1 MTSTLASS
9 IPDKAAG
16 YTAMARRAS
25 LGFICVVAALFI
37 TVALALVYLC
47 IALDEQHVRHSETD
61 AAKAMDSRR
70 DKIGTALADYAF
82 WNDAY
87 KHMNGKVDAAWA
99 FDGDNI
105 GPSLFATYGLDGVFV
120 LGPDASTRY
129 AIIDGELSNMD
140 ASDWIDGDLP
150 ALLASARSKSAED
163 AVTQVYFSVM
173 GLPAVVSAAVIRP
186 DNSYDDFE
194 NLSYLVYIDVLTAP
208 KLKVLEEAFDLIG
221 LTATVSSVA
230 DGPRPKLT
238 IQEEIG
244 VAISLQWQ
252 SEAHGRSLLKTILPM
267 LALLGALVAALVFWL
282 RRRVIHA
289 ADMIDAAQQALRVSE
304 QRFKNISEASSDWIW
319 ETDSEQR
326 LTYLSE
332 RFTQITGLPCNAWI
346 GRPLTDLLT
355 YDKRLMAAIASG
367 DNVAGRKPIPCE
379 MRDDHARLRYCQLS
393 ARAVGIA
400 DHLQGYQG
408 TVCDITEEIEAK
420 ARIEHISQHDA
431 LTGLANRHRLNHFLN
446 RRLSEGLSGDN
457 PVFLLALD
465 LDRFKPIND
474 TFGHAAGDVVLREV
488 ANALTGGTRETD
500 LVARLGGD
508 EFIVVATDCRTHEQ
522 AERLCQRLIEQINQP
537 IRIGANEV
545 NVGASIGIVSAPYD
559 GLTAEDLLRYA
570 DIALYEAKSSGRN
583 LFRFYE
589 PSMNERIM
597 ERRQLEMDMRQ
608 ALRRH
613 EFRLD
618 FQPRYDAS
626 SQTIVGAEAL
636 VRWQH
641 PLRDLLSP
649 ASFIPLAEETGLI
662 VELSDWVVREAC
674 LNALSWGNE
683 LMVSVNLSPIEFQRS
698 DLVDRIAKVLQDT
711 GIAPQRLELEITESV
726 MLEDAAAA
734 LTTMNALKALG
745 VRLSMDDFG
754 TGYSSL
760 SYLRSYPFDGIK
772 IDRSFV
778 SELDQ
783 SESSEAIV
791 NAIVSMGHALSLTVT
806 AEGIE
811 TAAQLGKLT
820 ELACD
825 QAQGFYLGRP
835 MSPLRFQQLL
845 ADAPEEPVLV
855 TSSNGEKLNSRGGR

>member
-1 MTSTLASS
+1 MTITIATSTPSE
-9 IPDKAAG
+9 AAG
-16 YTAMARRAS
+16 YTAMTRRAS
-25 LGFICVVAALFI
+25 LSFIYVVAALFVP
-37 TVALALVYLC
+37 VALALVYLC
-47 IALDEQHVRHSETD
+47 IALDEQQVQHSETD
-61 AAKAMDSRR
+61 AALAMESRQ

-82 WNDAY
+82 WNDAH
-87 KHMNGKVDAAWA
+87 KHMSGEVDAAWA

-105 GPSLFATYGLDGVFV
+105 GPSLFSTYGLDGVFV

-129 AIIDGELSNMD
+129 AIVNGELSDLD
-140 ASDWIDGDLP
+140 ASDWIAGDLS
-150 ALLASARSKSAED
+150 ALLASARSKSAQD
-163 AVTQVYFSVM
+163 GVTQVYFSVTNM
-173 GLPAVVSAAVIRP
+173 PAVVSAAVIRP
-186 DNSYDDFE
+186 DSSYDDFE
-194 NLSYLVYIDVLTAP
+194 NLSYLVYVDVLTHP
-208 KLKVLEEAFDLIG
+208 KLKAIDEAFDLTG
-221 LTATVSSVA
+221 LTATIGA
-230 DGPRPKLT
+230 LPDGPRPRL
-238 IQEEIG
+238 ILQEDLG
-244 VAISLQWQ
+244 VAITLQWQ
-252 SEAHGRSLLKTILPM
+252 SEALGRSVLQKFLPM
-267 LALLGALVAALVFWL
+267 LLLLATLVALLMFWL

-319 ETDSEQR
+319 ETDSQQR
-326 LTYLSE
+326 LTFLSE
-332 RFTQITGLPCNAWI
+332 RFTQVTGLPCHAWI

-355 YDKRLMAAIASG
+355 YDKQLMAASAEAG
-367 DNVAGRKPIPCE
+367 NAAGRKPIPCE
-379 MRDDHARLRYCQLS
+379 MRDDNQSLRHCQLS
-393 ARAVGIA
+393 SRAVRVA
-400 DHLQGYQG
+400 DLLRGYQG
-408 TVCDITEEIEAK
+408 TVCDITEEIETK

-431 LTGLANRHRLNHFLN
+431 LTGLANRHRLNHFLSTC
-446 RRLSEGLSGDN
+446 LSDGMSGES
-457 PVFLLALD
+457 PVFVLALD

-488 ANALTGGTRETD
+488 ASALTSGTRETD

-508 EFIVVATDCRTHEQ
+508 EFIVVATDCRTLEQ
-522 AERLCQRLIEQINQP
+522 AERLCLRLIEQINQP

-545 NVGASIGIVSAPYD
+545 SVGASIGIVSAPYD
-559 GLTAEDLLRYA
+559 GLIADDLLRYA

-589 PSMNERIM
+589 PAMNERIM

-618 FQPRYDAS
+618 FQPRYDAP

-641 PLRDLLSP
+641 PIRELLSP
-649 ASFIPLAEETGLI
+649 ACFIPLAEETGLI
-662 VELSDWVVREAC
+662 VELSDWVLREAC
-674 LNALSWGNE
+674 LNALSWGDE
-683 LMVSVNLSPIEFQRS
+683 LMVSVNLSPVEFQRS
-698 DLVDRIAKVLQDT
+698 DLVDRVAKVLEGT
-711 GIAPQRLELEITESV
+711 GIAPHRLELEITESV
-726 MLEDAAAA
+726 MLEDAASA
-734 LTTMNALKALG
+734 LTTMNQLKALG

-772 IDRSFV
+772 IDRSFI

-783 SESSEAIV
+783 SQSSEAIV
-791 NAIVSMGHALSLTVT
+791 HAIVSMGHALSLTVT

-811 TAAQLGKLT
+811 TVAQLGKLT

-835 MSPLRFQQLL
+835 MSPLLFQQVL
-845 ADAPEEPVLV
+845 ADAQVASV
-855 TSSNGEKLNSRGGR
+855 IAAGGC